1 MQLWHGGGVCAAQ
14 LLSDVSRYFNDTKVG
29 EEEREKGRQLLRKK
43 SVISKQIIFACF
55 VLIRI

>member
-1 MQLWHGGGVCAAQ
+1 MQLWCGGGVRAAQ

-29 EEEREKGRQLLRKK
+29 EEEREKGRQFLRKK
-43 SVISKQIIFACF
+43 SVISKQIIFACV

>member
-29 EEEREKGRQLLRKK
+29 EEEREKGRQFFKK
-43 SVISKQIIFACF
+43 KKCHQ
-55 VLIRI
+55 